1 MDGAKST
8 VETQAVATVKEA
20 KAAPEVVFQPP
31 KLKEVVE
38 IINLM
43 GTVASRVREDSSGDL
58 PGGGGAKSGAAKQS
72 GTSARDE
79 AIANAP
85 PLPVMQQKLV
95 EHLEKEARTIR
106 AQARAIASSNQR
118 GSAFMLN
125 NLYRKMR
132 RLSSLISQI
141 LQASAEMVRRFYIAA
156 FIDQQP
162 LVVTGGS
169 LAPADE

>member
-8 VETQAVATVKEA
+8 VETQAVSTVKEA
-20 KAAPEVVFQPP
+20 KAAPDVVFQPP

-43 GTVASRVREDSSGDL
+43 GTVASRVREDNSGDV
-58 PGGGGAKSGAAKQS
+58 PGGGTKSAAAKQS

-85 PLPVMQQKLV
+85 PLPVMQKKLV

-106 AQARAIASSNQR
+106 AQARAIARSNQR

-141 LQASAEMVRRFYIAA
+141 LQASAEMIKRFYIAA

>member
-8 VETQAVATVKEA
+8 VETQAVTVTKEA
-20 KAAPEVVFQPP
+20 KAAPDVVFQPP

-58 PGGGGAKSGAAKQS
+58 PGGGAKAGATKQT

-85 PLPVMQQKLV
+85 PLPVMQKKLV

-141 LQASAEMVRRFYIAA
+141 LQASAEMIKRFYIAA